1 MPNFWP
7 RPGTLA
13 EMETVRVS
21 LGDRSYDISVSD
33 DLFVSGAS
41 VELLAP
47 FVKGVKVLIVSD
59 SNVFPLYGELLQ
71 RTLLVAGASG
81 VAQSVFPAGETSKH
95 LATIGGICRDAARA
109 GLDRGSL
116 VVGLGG
122 GVVGD
127 MAAFA
132 ASIYMRG
139 IRCVQ
144 VPTSLLAMIDSGVG
158 GKTGVDLPEGKN
170 LVGTFYQPKAVLM
183 DTLFLTS
190 LPVREMAN
198 GFAELIKHAVLFDC
212 ALFDELMAA
221 GDTPFR
227 DHARLAPLVARSCAL
242 KAAVVSRDEQERGER
257 MLLNL
262 GHTFGHAIEKVQDYR
277 GLEHGE
283 AVAVGVAAAAHLS
296 VRLGL
301 LDAESAEKIVVL
313 LRQYHLPVTVPGCD
327 PAALMAAMAADKK
340 AVSGVPRIV
349 LPLAIGR
356 AEVRKDVPREAIEAA
371 WETVCERS

>member
-1 MPNFWP
+1 MK
-7 RPGTLA
+7 
-13 EMETVRVS
+13 TVQVS

-33 DLFVSGAS
+33 DLFTSGAS
-41 VELLAP
+41 VGLLAP
-47 FVKGVKVLIVSD
+47 FAKGVKVLIVSD
-59 SNVFPLYGELLQ
+59 FNVFPLYGELLE
-71 RTLLVAGASG
+71 RTLLVAGASS

-95 LATIGGICRDAARA
+95 LETIGGICRIAARA

-144 VPTSLLAMIDSGVG
+144 IPTSLLAMIDSGVG

-183 DTLFLTS
+183 DTSFLAS
-190 LPVREMAN
+190 LPDREMAN

-212 ALFDELMAA
+212 TLFEDLEAA
-221 GDTPFR
+221 GDTLFR
-227 DHARLAPLVARSCAL
+227 DHSRLASLVAKSCAL
-242 KAAVVSRDEQERGER
+242 KAGVVSRDERESGER

-283 AVAVGVAAAAHLS
+283 AVAVGIAAAARLS

-301 LDAESAEKIVVL
+301 LDAASAERISAL
-313 LRQYHLPVTVPGCD
+313 LRQYRLPVTVSGCTT
-327 PAALMAAMAADKK
+327 AALMDAMASDKK

-356 AEVRKDVPREAIEAA
+356 AEVRTDVPREAIEAV
-371 WETVCERS
+371 WEEVRERS

>member
-1 MPNFWP
+1 
-7 RPGTLA
+7 
-13 EMETVRVS
+13 METVQVS
-21 LGDRSYDISVSD
+21 LGERSYDISVAD
-33 DLFVSGAS
+33 DIFVSGVS
-41 VELLAP
+41 VGLLSP
-47 FVKGVKVLIVSD
+47 FAKGVKVLIVSD

-71 RTLLVAGASG
+71 RTLLVAGAAAVES
-81 VAQSVFPAGETSKH
+81 SVFPAGETSKT

-116 VVGLGG
+116 IAGLGG
-122 GVVGD
+122 GVAGD

-144 VPTSLLAMIDSGVG
+144 IPTSLLAMIDSGVG

-183 DTLFLTS
+183 DAMFLTT
-190 LPVREMAN
+190 LPEREMAN
-198 GFAELIKHAVLFDC
+198 GFAELIKHAVLFDRG
-212 ALFDELMAA
+212 LFDELEAA
-221 GDTPFR
+221 GDSLFR
-227 DHARLAPLVARSCAL
+227 DRSRLASLVARSCAL
-242 KAAVVSRDEQERGER
+242 KAAVVSRDEKERGER

-283 AVAVGVAAAAHLS
+283 AVAVGTAAAARLS

-301 LDAESAEKIVVL
+301 LDADSAERIAAL
-313 LRQYHLPVTVPGCD
+313 LRQFRLPVSVSGCAPD
-327 PAALMAAMAADKK
+327 ALLAAMAADKK

-356 AEVRKDVPREAIEAA
+356 AEVRTDVPREAVRAV
-371 WETVCERS
+371 WEEVCERP

>member
-1 MPNFWP
+1 MK
-7 RPGTLA
+7 
-13 EMETVRVS
+13 TVQVS

-33 DLFVSGAS
+33 DLFTSGAA
-41 VELLAP
+41 VGLLSP
-47 FVKGVKVLIVSD
+47 FAKGVKVLIVSD
-59 SNVFPLYGELLQ
+59 FNVFPLYGELLE
-71 RTLLVAGASG
+71 RTLQVAGASA

-95 LATIGGICRDAARA
+95 LETICDICRIAARA

-144 VPTSLLAMIDSGVG
+144 IPTSLLAMIDSGVG

-183 DTLFLTS
+183 DTMFLTS
-190 LPVREMAN
+190 LPEREMAN
-198 GFAELIKHAVLFDC
+198 GFAELIKHAVLFDRT
-212 ALFDELMAA
+212 LFDELEAA
-221 GDTPFR
+221 GDTLFR
-227 DHARLAPLVARSCAL
+227 DHSRLASLVARSCAL
-242 KAAVVSRDEQERGER
+242 KAGVVSRDERESGER

-283 AVAVGVAAAAHLS
+283 AVAVGIAAAARLS

-301 LDAESAEKIVVL
+301 LDAASAERIAAL
-313 LRQYHLPVTVPGCD
+313 LRQYRLPVSVSGCD
-327 PAALMAAMAADKK
+327 SAALMDAMASDKK
-340 AVSGVPRIV
+340 ALSGVPRIV

-356 AEVRKDVPREAIEAA
+356 AEVRTDVPREAIEAV
-371 WETVCERS
+371 WEEVRERS

>member
-1 MPNFWP
+1 
-7 RPGTLA
+7 
-13 EMETVRVS
+13 MEKVRVS
-21 LGDRSYDISVSD
+21 LGDRSYDISVAQ

-41 VELLAP
+41 VDLLSP
-47 FVKGVKVLIVSD
+47 FVKGVKVLVVSD
-59 SNVFPLYGELLQ
+59 SNVFPLYGELLL

-81 VAQSVFPAGETSKH
+81 AAQSVFPAGETSKH
-95 LATIGGICRDAARA
+95 LATIGTICQDAARA

-122 GVVGD
+122 GVTGD

-158 GKTGVDLPEGKN
+158 GKTGVDLPAGKN

-183 DTLFLTS
+183 DTMFLES

-198 GFAELIKHAVLFDC
+198 GFAELIKHAVLFDG
-212 ALFDELMAA
+212 ALFGELAAA
-221 GDTPFR
+221 GDTFFR
-227 DHARLAPLVARSCAL
+227 DHARLAPLVARSCTL
-242 KAAVVSRDEQERGER
+242 KAAVVSRDERERGER

-283 AVAVGVAAAAHLS
+283 AVSVGIAAAAQLS

-301 LDAESAEKIVVL
+301 LDAESAEKIVAL
-313 LRQYHLPVTVPGCD
+313 LRQYHLPVSVPGCD
-327 PAALMAAMAADKK
+327 PEALLAAMAADKK

-356 AEVRKDVPREAIEAA
+356 AEVRTDVPREAIKAV
-371 WETVCERS
+371 WETVCERP

>member
-1 MPNFWP
+1 
-7 RPGTLA
+7 
-13 EMETVRVS
+13 METVKVN
-21 LGDRSYDISVSD
+21 LGERSYDISVSD
-33 DLFVSGAS
+33 NLFRSGAA
-41 VELLAP
+41 VGLLAP

-59 SNVFPLYGELLQ
+59 SNVSPMYADLLH
-71 RTLLVAGASG
+71 RTLLVAGASA
-81 VAQSVFPAGETSKH
+81 VAESVFPAGETSKH
-95 LATIGGICRDAARA
+95 LSTIGGICQDAARA

-122 GVVGD
+122 GVAGD

-170 LVGTFYQPKAVLM
+170 LVGTFYQPKTVLM
-183 DTLFLTS
+183 DTMFLAS
-190 LPVREMAN
+190 LPSREMAN
-198 GFAELIKHAVLFDC
+198 GFAELIKHAVLFDRT
-212 ALFDELMAA
+212 LFDELEAA
-221 GDTPFR
+221 GDSLFR
-227 DHARLAPLVARSCAL
+227 DRTRLAGLVAKSCGL
-242 KAAVVSRDEQERGER
+242 KAAVVSRDETERGER

-283 AVAVGVAAAAHLS
+283 AVAVGIAAAAKLS

-301 LDAESAEKIVVL
+301 LDAASAERISAL
-313 LRQYHLPVTVPGCD
+313 LRQYRLPVTVSGCD
-327 PAALMAAMAADKK
+327 PAALLAAMAADKK

-356 AEVRKDVPREAIEAA
+356 AEVRTDVPREAIQSVWEA
-371 WETVCERS
+371 VCERS